1 MAQLKNIVLDVGPA
15 RRTAKRILSLSREL
29 TAELAKLDEAI
40 TAAHEEQLDAH
51 VGKVEEYGIRTEVSK

>member
-15 RRTAKRILSLSREL
+15 RRTARRILNLTREL

-40 TAAHEEQLDAH
+40 VAHEENLADH
-51 VGKVEEYGIRTEVSK
+51 IESVEGYGIRTEVRK